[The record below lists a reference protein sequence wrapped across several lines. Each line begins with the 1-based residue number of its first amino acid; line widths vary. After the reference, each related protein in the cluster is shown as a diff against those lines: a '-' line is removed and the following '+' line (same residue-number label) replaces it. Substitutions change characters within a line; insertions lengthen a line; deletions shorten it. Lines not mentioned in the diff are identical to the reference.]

1 LKLVNINYNNLF
13 IIETL
18 IATSQN
24 GSIANKKDAPWLQI
38 VTSFKKQAQMVVSL
52 KMILV

>member
-1 LKLVNINYNNLF
+1 VNINYNNLF

-24 GSIANKKDAPWLQI
+24 GSIANKKRCTMA
-38 VTSFKKQAQMVVSL
+38 TYCN
-52 KMILV
+52 